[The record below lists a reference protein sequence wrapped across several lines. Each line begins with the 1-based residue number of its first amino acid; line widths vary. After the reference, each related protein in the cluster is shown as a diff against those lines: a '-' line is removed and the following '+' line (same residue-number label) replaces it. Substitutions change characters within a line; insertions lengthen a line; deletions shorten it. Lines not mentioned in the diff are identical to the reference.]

1 MIKYLAGIFDSEGYV
16 RIRKVKTSYS
26 IECKVEMTN
35 LEIIEL
41 FAERYDLKIKEC
53 NRGIDRKLIYRVVL
67 NGKQLRESSF
77 ISDLLPHL
85 NEKYYQLDSIRRLL
99 SGENKEVCYQEY
111 MIYKKKFDH
120 QIINQPS
127 FEYLAGI
134 IDGDGCINSIN
145 TGNSLYNKYS
155 IGLEQ
160 RYKALIEYMSIKFNG
175 SSISKRKI
183 KSVKHNQ
190 TYSWQNTTSNSLQLL
205 IGIEPFL
212 VEKKNKC
219 RILINY
225 INEMETFRKFS
236 KSILNEWN

>member
-1 MIKYLAGIFDSEGYV
+1 
-16 RIRKVKTSYS
+16 
-26 IECKVEMTN
+26 
-35 LEIIEL
+35 
-41 FAERYDLKIKEC
+41 
-53 NRGIDRKLIYRVVL
+53 
-67 NGKQLRESSF
+67 
-77 ISDLLPHL
+77 
-85 NEKYYQLDSIRRLL
+85 
-99 SGENKEVCYQEY
+99 
-111 MIYKKKFDH
+111 
-120 QIINQPS
+120 
-127 FEYLAGI
+127 
-134 IDGDGCINSIN
+134 
-145 TGNSLYNKYS
+145 
-155 IGLEQ
+155 
-160 RYKALIEYMSIKFNG
+160 MSIKFNG